1 MAKFAKDKL
10 FSCENTQNQKK
21 MFNVPLVPT
30 QLGLNEDIYAEFQ
43 LSMAKFAKDKLFS
56 CENTNKIRKN
66 VQYSFST
73 YAIRLKMKIFMQS
86 FN

>member
-1 MAKFAKDKL
+1 
-10 FSCENTQNQKK
+10 

-43 LSMAKFAKDKLFS
+43 LAMAKFAKDKLFS

-66 VQYSFST
+66 VQCSFST
-73 YAIRLKMKIFMQS
+73 YTIRLKMKIFMQS